1 MSNESIP
8 DIMKTEAALRRAGMK
23 ALWLGKRM
31 GTPVVVWRNG
41 KIVDAAKTDPE
52 PDPATV
58 REFGRYDEKE

>member
-1 MSNESIP
+1 MSENTTAEAKQI
-8 DIMKTEAALRRAGMK
+8 EAALHRAGMK

-52 PDPATV
+52 PDSETV
-58 REFGRYDEKE
+58 KGFGRGDKN